1 MSRTAINFALDTLL
15 LTITVAL
22 LFVSAV
28 LRFVFPLATEA
39 DGWRLWGHDY
49 DGWANVQFGLLCLIA
64 AAILLHVMLHWS
76 WVCSVALTRL
86 AGQTAKE
93 AKLDDGTR
101 TIYGVGLLIVL
112 LTLVG
117 MSVAAASLMIQSPA
131 AS

>member
-1 MSRTAINFALDTLL
+1 MSRTALNFALDALL

-28 LRFVFPLATEA
+28 LRFVFPLPTEA
-39 DGWRLWGHDY
+39 SGWKLWGHGY

-64 AAILLHVMLHWS
+64 FAILLHVMLHWS

-86 AGQTAKE
+86 AGKSAKE

-112 LTLVG
+112 LTTIGVC
-117 MSVAAASLMIQSPA
+117 VAVASLMIENPA
-131 AS
+131 V

>member
-1 MSRTAINFALDTLL
+1 MSRTALNFALDALL

-28 LRFVFPLATEA
+28 LRFVFPLPTEA
-39 DGWRLWGHDY
+39 SGWELWGHGY

-64 AAILLHVMLHWS
+64 MAILLHVMLHWS

-86 AGQTAKE
+86 AGKSAKE

-112 LTLVG
+112 LTMIG
-117 MSVAAASLMIQSPA
+117 ICVAVASLTIHSPA
-131 AS
+131 V

>member
-1 MSRTAINFALDTLL
+1 MSRTALNFALDCVLL
-15 LTITVAL
+15 LIVLVL

-28 LRFVFPLATEA
+28 LRFVFPAPTQA
-39 DGWRLWGHDY
+39 SGWLLWGHNY
-49 DGWANVQFGLLCLIA
+49 DAWANVQFGLLCLVA
-64 AAILLHVMLHWS
+64 SAILLHIMLHWS

-101 TIYGVGLLIVL
+101 TLYGVGLLIVV

-117 MSVAAASLMIQSPA
+117 VCVAAASLMVQSP
-131 AS
+131 SV